1 MLTNLDLTDQTPPEL
16 TKKAFAD
23 RLGVTAGRVSQMIA
37 QGLPVLPNGRVNVEA
52 AEAWVSANVNHR
64 SDASKGAS
72 DKLAQVKREREE
84 AQRDL
89 LRLQLAEK
97 EKRLVDR
104 KGVELALFERARAER
119 DAHMAWVSRIAPEL
133 ATELQVDLSAVFA
146 FLDREMRRHL
156 EDLASTPLQELAPD
170 A

>member
-1 MLTNLDLTDQTPPEL
+1 M
-16 TKKAFAD
+16 
-23 RLGVTAGRVSQMIA
+23 
-37 QGLPVLPNGRVNVEA
+37 LPNGRINVA
-52 AEAWVSANVNHR
+52 AADAWISANINR
-64 SDASKGAS
+64 RTASAKSSA
-72 DKLAQVKREREE
+72 DQLAKVKQEREE

-119 DAHMAWVSRIAPEL
+119 DAHMAWVSRVAPAL
-133 ATELQVDLSAVFA
+133 ATELDTDLAQVFA
-146 FLDREMRRHL
+146 FLDREMRQHL
-156 EDLASTPLQELAPD
+156 EELAETPLSELTRD